1 MFIFFV
7 VPGKPGAPMAKPFD
21 DTAINITF
29 QRPTYGGLPS
39 TFEVYY
45 RPRGWFVY
53 ISFVSRFYWTT
64 LTHADIFLYM

>member
-1 MFIFFV
+1 
-7 VPGKPGAPMAKPFD
+7 MAKPFD

-53 ISFVSRFYWTT
+53 ISFVSRFY
-64 LTHADIFLYM
+64 